1 MQCGGGRNFTGFCNF
16 CYLNYATYL
25 QYYLHIFRA
34 IIITAYCILRTVD
47 LRTHELADSQT
58 QAENNFM
65 AGMLCPLLTH
75 CTCNKPVEH
84 AIFINCVDT
93 NNTK

>member
-1 MQCGGGRNFTGFCNF
+1 MVEVVILQVFCHF

-34 IIITAYCILRTVD
+34 IFITAYCILRTVD

-65 AGMLCPLLTH
+65 AGMICPLLTH
-75 CTCNKPVEH
+75 FTINKPVEH
-84 AIFINCVDT
+84 AIAIFINSVGT
-93 NNTK
+93 NNTN